1 MMLNLSKTTIA
12 IWLFLGINFF
22 GSIPLKAQKSVS
34 FSIKVLTPSEGTGF
48 SEKYLVYQ
56 KEQPDSMAVFSEIR
70 GIVSRLRAEA
80 FLEASADSIAFRD
93 SLVYAFL
100 HVGPP
105 YEWARL
111 SDGNVGPLWLGQVG
125 FREKNFRNKRFSIR
139 EVTRLMDDLLTFA
152 ENNGYPFAKVWLDSI
167 SAENGVVN
175 AQLFLDQ
182 KSYIRLSPLQV
193 SGEADIAVQ
202 YLSFY
207 LGLKDGTP
215 YNREKILQAKNRL
228 QELPFVRLKKDPYVT
243 FQNGFATVHL
253 ELEKKN
259 ASRFDFLIGVLP
271 DKQKRGKVLITG
283 SLEAEFKNQ
292 FGKAEEIY
300 LQFEQLRPQTQQVEV
315 SFAYPYLFKLP
326 FGADITFELY
336 RRDTNFIDI
345 KYETG
350 VKYSFSGNNYLKA
363 FAGKHVS
370 NLLSVDT
377 ASIKVSGRLPDTLD
391 ISRTTLGLEYALER
405 LDYRYNP
412 RSGFSVR
419 LRAGAGLRDLRRNS
433 LIESA
438 GLGELYDAL
447 VSRSFQ
453 YRIEAQAAYYLPVG
467 QTGAVKAGI
476 QTGILLS
483 DDKLLANEQY
493 RIGGNRLLR
502 GFDEESVFA
511 TNFVVSTLEYRLLLD
526 RNGYLYVFGD
536 LGRVDEETVQHI
548 EQSISLPYGFG
559 AGLTFET
566 KAGIFGISLAYGS
579 RKGNPIDFGEPKV
592 HFGFVS
598 LF

>member
-1 MMLNLSKTTIA
+1 MILQRSYIPFIALFVLIGSLPAVSLN
-12 IWLFLGINFF
+12 
-22 GSIPLKAQKSVS
+22 AQKPGRYVLQVLPLSDKNGFVEEH
-34 FSIKVLTPSEGTGF
+34 IK
-48 SEKYLVYQ
+48 YQ

-125 FREKNFRNKRFSIR
+125 FREKNFRNKRFSTR

-207 LGLKDGTP
+207 LGLKDGAP

>member
-139 EVTRLMDDLLTFA
+139 EVTRLMDDLLSFA

-467 QTGAVKAGI
+467 QTGAVKVGI

>member
-1 MMLNLSKTTIA
+1 MILQRSYIPFIA
-12 IWLFLGINFF
+12 LFLLI
-22 GSIPLKAQKSVS
+22 GSLPAGRLNAQKPGRYVLQVLPLSDKNGFVEEH
-34 FSIKVLTPSEGTGF
+34 IKY
-48 SEKYLVYQ
+48 K
-56 KEQPDSMAVFSEIR
+56 KEQPDSLAVFSEIR
-70 GIVSRLRAEA
+70 SIVSRLRAEA

-93 SLVYAFL
+93 SLVYVFV
-100 HVGPP
+100 HVGSP

-125 FREKNFRNKRFSIR
+125 FREKNFRNKRFSTR

-167 SAENGVVN
+167 SAENGVIN

-182 KSYIRLSPLQV
+182 KSYIRLSPLEV
-193 SGEADIAVQ
+193 SGEADISVQ

-207 LGLKDGTP
+207 LGLKEGTP

-315 SFAYPYLFKLP
+315 SFAYPYLLKLP
-326 FGADITFELY
+326 FGADFTFELY

-363 FAGKHVS
+363 YAGKHVS

-391 ISRTTLGLEYALER
+391 ITRTTLGLEYALER

-467 QTGAVKAGI
+467 QTGAVKAGL

-536 LGRVDEETVQHI
+536 LAWVDEETVQNV
-548 EQSISLPYGFG
+548 EQTISLPYGFG